1 MDRFTRY
8 SYDKLGQI
16 IRADYHWVSGK
27 YDEMG
32 NRIQTAS
39 SFGAN
44 ILARRDTMGQVTYL
58 VAYMNKEKPWAMKFY
73 QIQILLFEEDNFC

>member
-16 IRADYHWVSGK
+16 IRADYYWVSGK
-27 YDEMG
+27 YNEMG

-58 VAYMNKEKPWAMKFY
+58 VAYMNKSKKVCSLFY
-73 QIQILLFEEDNFC
+73 EGNTIHY